1 MNNQTDKIIARF
13 NKIARFQ
20 AGIYDGV
27 DTAAYRVQQWLK
39 RQTMELCGETNSLL
53 DAGCGNGDFL
63 EMFAMRH
70 SACALTGI
78 DISSDMI
85 DIARKRAQKPGLN
98 MNFRAGSLTAIPAED
113 GEVETL
119 ISIGVLLYI
128 HPSERD
134 LAYSELCRVASKTLI
149 LEIKNT
155 LSPYY
160 PIRQLSA
167 RYGKWKM
174 RIYGTNPVLLSA
186 SLKKYQFQLVATK
199 GILPG
204 FFGFVLSPVLLCK
217 FEKM

>member
-1 MNNQTDKIIARF
+1 MNNHTDRTIARF
-13 NKIARFQ
+13 NEIARFQ

-39 RQTMELCGETNSLL
+39 RHTIELCGGTTSLL

-63 EMFAMRH
+63 EMFAARH
-70 SACALTGI
+70 PACILTGV

-85 DIARKRAQKPGLN
+85 DIARKRMRKPGLH
-98 MNFRAGSLTAIPAED
+98 MNFRVGGLTAIPAED

-119 ISIGVLLYI
+119 ISIGVLLHI
-128 HPSERD
+128 HPRERD
-134 LAYSELCRVASKTLI
+134 LAYSELCRAASKTLI

-199 GILPG
+199 GVMPG
-204 FFGFVLSPVLLCK
+204 IFGFVLSPVLLCK
-217 FEKM
+217 FERM